1 MSRLVK
7 VATCN
12 LNQWAM
18 DFVGNLAR
26 IETSI
31 REAKAQGCT
40 FRTGPELEITGYGCE
55 DHFLEHDT
63 FAHAWESFAK
73 LLATDATD
81 GILCDIGMP
90 VMHRNVAYNCRVI
103 VLNRKVL
110 GIRPKIFL
118 ANDGNYREMR
128 WFTPW
133 YIEPG
138 EPGFGPLQEYYLPH
152 CVTQVTGQAVT
163 VPIGIFAIA
172 ALDTAVSFETCE
184 ELFTPNAPHILLSLD
199 GIEIIANGSGSHHQL
214 RKLNY
219 RIELVKGATSK
230 AGGIYLYANQKGCD
244 GGRLYFDGCAMI
256 YCNGS
261 LLAQG
266 SQFEGLDEVEVVV
279 ATADLTDVRS
289 QRSNFIA
296 RSFQASS
303 SPKIPRIQIDFR
315 LTAADS
321 MGLRVSTPRVPK
333 VHTPNEEIAF
343 GPSGWL
349 WDYLRRSGAR
359 GYFLPLS
366 GGADS
371 SSTAALVAIMCQRVL
386 TELHSSCTSERSKA
400 QVLADVRRLTRS
412 PSYTPASWRELC
424 GKLFFTCYMASSY
437 SGEETTTRAAALAEQ
452 IGAVHSSIVIDPI
465 TTALTQTFAC
475 TQVRPMLPDAT
486 SP

>member
-1 MSRLVK
+1 
-7 VATCN
+7 
-12 LNQWAM
+12 
-18 DFVGNLAR
+18 
-26 IETSI
+26 
-31 REAKAQGCT
+31 
-40 FRTGPELEITGYGCE
+40 
-55 DHFLEHDT
+55 
-63 FAHAWESFAK
+63 
-73 LLATDATD
+73 
-81 GILCDIGMP
+81 
-90 VMHRNVAYNCRVI
+90 
-103 VLNRKVL
+103 
-110 GIRPKIFL
+110 
-118 ANDGNYREMR
+118 
-128 WFTPW
+128 
-133 YIEPG
+133 
-138 EPGFGPLQEYYLPH
+138 
-152 CVTQVTGQAVT
+152 
-163 VPIGIFAIA
+163 
-172 ALDTAVSFETCE
+172 
-184 ELFTPNAPHILLSLD
+184 
-199 GIEIIANGSGSHHQL
+199 
-214 RKLNY
+214 
-219 RIELVKGATSK
+219 
-230 AGGIYLYANQKGCD
+230 
-244 GGRLYFDGCAMI
+244 MI

-386 TELHSSCTSERSKA
+386 TELNSPCASERSKA

-412 PSYTPASWRELC
+412 PAYTPASWRELC

-437 SGEETTTRAAALAEQ
+437 SGEETTTRAATLAEQ

-465 TTALTQTFAC
+465 TTALKQTFAC